1 MTAAKV
7 AFVTQSLTAAQARR
21 IFLDAQGLAS
31 KRRAKRPNAQDYAAY
46 LERQGVVQ
54 LDTVNVLARAH
65 YLPFFSRL
73 GAYDTGDLDTYL
85 WGAPDGHG
93 THTFEH
99 WGHEA
104 SVMPREL
111 LPALHHRMAAGHSW
125 QSRARDR
132 LEEERP
138 GLIALVRAFVTERG
152 PVTSSDVE
160 HLSPRETKRGTWWD
174 TSHVKD
180 ALDLLFITGELAS
193 SRGKSFARTYD
204 ATQRAWGLSPAV
216 GKPAWSLPADEGR
229 QQLFDRALSACGIGT
244 PADLCDHFRLPL
256 RPGKNAPDAA
266 GGAAWAASAVERGLA
281 EWVTVEGW
289 REPAL
294 LATGGPTQEAPW
306 HRAARDP
313 GRATGAALLSPFD
326 PVCWYRPRLERMFR
340 MEYRI
345 EIYTP
350 APKRVYGYY
359 CLPFLLGD
367 QMVARVDLKA
377 DRKQGV
383 LRVEAA
389 WREEFTVAGAR
400 RKTDADV
407 AGGLAAQLGEM
418 ARWLGL
424 DAIDIATRGNLA
436 AVLKDAAL
444 TDATPTTPL
453 SPGP

>member
-1 MTAAKV
+1 MSVTAAKV

-31 KRRAKRPNAQDYAAY
+31 KRRAKRPSAQSFGAY
-46 LERQGVVQ
+46 LERQGVLQ

-73 GAYDTGDLDTYL
+73 GPYDAHELDSYL
-85 WGAPDGHG
+85 WGAHDGHG

-104 SVMPREL
+104 SVMPRAL

-125 QSRARDR
+125 QARTRDR
-132 LEEERP
+132 LEAERP
-138 GLIALVRAFVTERG
+138 GLISQVRGFVNERG
-152 PVTSSDVE
+152 PVTSSEVE
-160 HLSPRETKRGTWWD
+160 PLSPRETKRGTWWD

-193 SRGKSFARTYD
+193 SRGKNFARTYD
-204 ATQRAWGLSPAV
+204 ATQRAWGLSPAA
-216 GKPAWSLPADEGR
+216 GTPHWALTADEAR

-244 PADLCDHFRLPL
+244 LADLCDHFRLPL
-256 RPGKNAPDAA
+256 RPSKNAPDAA

-281 EWVTVEGW
+281 EWVSVEGW

-294 LATGGPTQEAPW
+294 LATGEPTPQAPW

-326 PVCWYRPRLERMFR
+326 PVCWYRPRLERMFG

-377 DRKQGV
+377 DRKACV

-389 WREEFTVAGAR
+389 WRDERTVPGAR
-400 RKTDADV
+400 RRAYSEV
-407 AGGLAAQLGEM
+407 AVTLVAELGEM

-424 DAIDIATRGNLA
+424 DAIDVAPRGNLA
-436 AVLKDAAL
+436 AALTGAAL
-444 TDATPTTPL
+444 TGAGASDR
-453 SPGP
+453 